1 MANLKYLI
9 EKDWIES
16 ADIEKETKKYYDS
29 IIGSRGDFG
38 LDEELNEQLR
48 NDSFNNDL
56 NLNSNL
62 MGLNRRSSI

>member
-16 ADIEKETKKYYDS
+16 AEIEKETKKYYES
-29 IIGSRGDFG
+29 IIEEGNGLGENSNLDDENGSEVF
-38 LDEELNEQLR
+38 NE
-48 NDSFNNDL
+48 L

-62 MGLNRRSSI
+62 LGINRKSSI